1 MVQLGSG
8 KELSMKIEY
17 KFADKAV
24 SIEVDEH
31 WGEVILE
38 LDRQEYNV
46 NHKETR
52 RHTSLDGCLYEG
64 KDLSYEDENLS
75 MLFEE
80 NQEKKLYSAISK
92 LKPKQQELIKAVFF
106 QNISLTDYAKNEGVT
121 VSAVSQRLSTA
132 LKKLKK
138 FF

>member
-1 MVQLGSG
+1 
-8 KELSMKIEY
+8 MKIEY
-17 KFADKAV
+17 KFADKTV
-24 SIEVDEH
+24 SIEVEEH

-38 LDRQEYNV
+38 LDRQEYNI

-64 KDLSYEDENLS
+64 KDFSCEDENIS
-75 MLFEE
+75 KLFEE
-80 NQEKKLYSAISK
+80 NQEKKLHSAISK

-106 QNISLTDYAKNEGVT
+106 KNISLTGYAKKEGVT

-138 FF
+138 FL